1 MVGPISEKEIVVLLE
16 AVVETVRV
24 SADVGIIV
32 EVTDSPSVTKTL
44 VDSVIASEALVEAT
58 VLSER

>member
-1 MVGPISEKEIVVLLE
+1 M
-16 AVVETVRV
+16 VETVRV

-44 VDSVIASEALVEAT
+44 VDSVIASEAMVEAT

>member
-44 VDSVIASEALVEAT
+44 VDSVIASEAIVEAT